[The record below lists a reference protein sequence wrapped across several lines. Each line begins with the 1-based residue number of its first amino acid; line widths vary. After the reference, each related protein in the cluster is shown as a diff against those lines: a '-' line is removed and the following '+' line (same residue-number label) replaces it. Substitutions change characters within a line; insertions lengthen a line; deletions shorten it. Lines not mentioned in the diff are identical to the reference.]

1 MNERIE
7 KLINQIRELE
17 EELWTALQEQQ
28 SRIQYELKG
37 HKVKFETAV
46 REAHKRLKVG
56 AFHWLRTSRPRFVLT
71 APIIY
76 SLIFPMLLL
85 DLFVSVYQLICFRI
99 YGISR
104 VKRSD
109 YIVIDRHQ
117 LSYLN
122 IFEKINCIYCGYAN
136 GLFAYARQVAS
147 RTEQYWCPIKHARR
161 VLDPHARYAAYRD
174 FGDAEGYQS
183 YLENLQQEIRRASG
197 K

>member
-1 MNERIE
+1 MNERIQ
-7 KLINQIRELE
+7 KLIDQIRELE

-28 SRIQYELKG
+28 DRIQYELKG
-37 HKVKFETAV
+37 HKVRFERAV
-46 REAHKRLKVG
+46 RDAHKQFKVG
-56 AFHWLRTSRPRFVLT
+56 VFHWLRTSRPRFVLT

-85 DLFVSVYQLICFRI
+85 DLCVSVYQQICFRV

-109 YIVIDRHQ
+109 YFVIDRHQ

-122 IFEKINCIYCGYAN
+122 ILEKLNCVYCGYAN
-136 GLFAYARQVAS
+136 GLFAYTRQVAS

-161 VLDPHARYAAYRD
+161 VLDPHGRYATFMD
-174 FGDAEGYQS
+174 FGDAEDYRKH
-183 YLENLQQEIRRASG
+183 LQDLHNEINRAAN